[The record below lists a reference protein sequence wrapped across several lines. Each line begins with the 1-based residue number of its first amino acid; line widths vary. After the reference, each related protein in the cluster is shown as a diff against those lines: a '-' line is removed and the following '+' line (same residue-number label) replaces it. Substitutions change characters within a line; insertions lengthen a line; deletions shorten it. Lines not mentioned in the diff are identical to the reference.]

1 MALPPLNLQHALF
14 YDSQN
19 NVTVRTTT
27 GGGGIGSSVNVTNFP
42 AVQTVTGNVN
52 VAISSVSVSNFPAVQ
67 PVIGNINVNAGSITV
82 SNFPTLQNV
91 NVASGNI
98 VVTNLTNDPS
108 TGTNQVTQTAALNQL
123 HADLIAP
130 LPAGNAYIGNVVV
143 TNLGNLSTAA
153 NQATEIAALNQ
164 LHADLIAPLPA
175 GNNYIGNVVVNNFP
189 TVQPVTG
196 NINVSA
202 GSVSISNFPTV
213 QPVTGNIN
221 VSAGSVT
228 VSNLPGVFDSNV
240 MVANASISSLG
251 ASPWYDTTGY
261 GSISLQI
268 TSFEYGSII
277 IEGSNDGVTASP
289 LLVLPVDDY
298 SFIDSINKAGLYS
311 IKTTSKYIRYNVQNN
326 QGGSFGVYMLGR
338 TGPGPSAADALS
350 MAMGGGNN
358 DQMMPLNV
366 NFKSGL
372 KIDTASGALVL
383 ADAINPNPA
392 GLMYAAQV
400 GTNTVIDTTG
410 YNSINITTMAYAG
423 SVTASNDGITWVA
436 LSGLAI
442 TGASTALVTA
452 VTATASFT
460 FPCMAR
466 YIRFTSTTAGQFTVY
481 LRQQLFLP
489 NYLTNPTTNLTQI
502 AGAAVS
508 ATTAQLG
515 LNMVQVGGTA
525 TVTGGLAGTLG
536 IGGGSAVN
544 VAPTYNFLGVAGIDS
559 AGLTRRMLSDA
570 AGRLV
575 VTGSNPNINSTVITP
590 TSSAIGAILGGM
602 QNTAA
607 MNVQD
612 TTQFEGQIVAEL
624 LAQILVEL
632 RIANQQRYEMPYL
645 LNNGVNN
652 GMDPPEQFRADAT
665 IFAQ

>member
-67 PVIGNINVNAGSITV
+67 PVIGNINVDAGSVTV

-153 NQATEIAALNQ
+153 NQALEIAALGQ
-164 LHADLIAPLPA
+164 LHSDLIAPLPS
-175 GNNYIGNVVVNNFP
+175 GTNYIGNVAP
-189 TVQPVTG
+189 LDGTVFVS
-196 NINVSA
+196 NVS
-202 GSVSISNFPTV
+202 V
-213 QPVTGNIN
+213 VT
-221 VSAGSVT
+221 
-228 VSNLPGVFDSNV
+228 
-240 MVANASISSLG
+240 G

-261 GSISLQI
+261 GSISIQI
-268 TSFEYGSII
+268 VSMEAGTIL
-277 IEGSNDGVTASP
+277 IEGSNDGVTSSP
-289 LLVLPVDDY
+289 LLIYPIADFQYVDV
-298 SFIDSINKAGLYS
+298 INKNGLYNLKVS
-311 IKTTSKYIRYNVQNN
+311 SKYVRYNVQSI
-326 QGGSFGVYMLGR
+326 QPGTTFGVYMVARSGQ
-338 TGPGPSAADALS
+338 GPNAADAVS
-350 MAMGGGNN
+350 MAMSGEQN
-358 DQMMPLNV
+358 MPLNV

-383 ADAINPNPA
+383 ADAINPNQA

-442 TGASTALVTA
+442 TGASTAFVSA

-460 FPCMAR
+460 FPCLAR
-466 YIRFTSTTAGQFTVY
+466 YIRLTCTTAGQFTAY
-481 LRQQLFLP
+481 LRQQIFMS
-489 NYLTNPTTNLTQI
+489 NYMTNPTTNLTQI

-515 LNMVQVGGTA
+515 MNIVQVGGTA

-575 VTGSNPNINSTVITP
+575 VTGSNPNINSTIITP

-607 MNVQD
+607 LNVQD
-612 TTQFEGQIVAEL
+612 TAQFEGQQIVEL

-652 GMDPPEQFRADAT
+652 GMDPPEQFRQDGT